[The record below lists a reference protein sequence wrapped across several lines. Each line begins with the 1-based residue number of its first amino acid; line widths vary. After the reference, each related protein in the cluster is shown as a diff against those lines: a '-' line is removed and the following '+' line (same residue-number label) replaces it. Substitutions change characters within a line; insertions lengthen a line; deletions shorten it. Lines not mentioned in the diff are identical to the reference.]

1 MQPSR
6 PHASRGESSFILSS
20 FGGVAAAGHRPR
32 CQAIDRYWLVIGALS
47 HPSLSGQAP
56 RLALGALI
64 KLEKP
69 LNRTLQLGMIGA
81 LALGLLAIGPL
92 EAHARGG
99 KPRASAEL
107 GLVHGIAGED
117 GFPVDIL
124 VVNRFRTLRL
134 DDVTFGTAA
143 NVGDIEPGFIRPG
156 FVWVGVF
163 PPDTFGN
170 GKRRWKRNRPI
181 LSQFVFLKPD
191 AHQTVIAYVEAD
203 ETGGPI
209 GPAIE
214 AIPTDRSP
222 LRRLARVTANHRAV
236 APKVSVCANGA
247 LDLTDG
253 GFVNGETASAD
264 VLAQSYDV
272 TITAPG
278 DCDTV
283 LAGPIPVDLPADVN
297 TLAFAIGEFPE
308 SFQIVPLQVPVEQ
321 AVTIFATG
329 QLLTPGDPAIPP
341 GEPGHDD
348 TRENFVYAIDPMT
361 GIATPV
367 SPATTGLPSAL
378 AGDGPSRLLGFTN
391 GQLVEIEPTT
401 GAQTPIGANN
411 GLRATG
417 LDVTDDGW
425 GFLLPFNDDFDTQ
438 QLHELDL
445 ETGDATPIGS
455 PTAVGDAIDE
465 AAGNAPG
472 TSRPFVIGLGS
483 VGDAI
488 YGVDLDTDSLI
499 EIDPI
504 GGSVEVIG
512 DVGAVGSVGGGA
524 FSGFAAMTGVDEDA
538 DGHFDALFGNVNFFD
553 DDGDP
558 ETPTVRLGGVA
569 RYDLDDGTWSL
580 VGTNPGVIFFG
591 FASNP
596 APESDRDDDDD
607 DDEEEDDEEDEEDDD

>member
-1 MQPSR
+1 M
-6 PHASRGESSFILSS
+6 
-20 FGGVAAAGHRPR
+20 
-32 CQAIDRYWLVIGALS
+32 
-47 HPSLSGQAP
+47 
-56 RLALGALI
+56 
-64 KLEKP
+64 
-69 LNRTLQLGMIGA
+69 NRILQLGIGGA
-81 LALGLLAIGPL
+81 LALALALLAIPPL
-92 EAHARGG
+92 EAHARGA
-99 KPRASAEL
+99 KPLASADL

-124 VVNRFRTLRL
+124 LVNRFRTLPL

-143 NVGDIEPGFIRPG
+143 NVNDIEPGFIRPG

-163 PPDTFGN
+163 PSDTFEN
-170 GKRRWKRNRPI
+170 GKRRRWRNRPI
-181 LSQFVFLKPD
+181 LSQFLFLEPG

-203 ETGGPI
+203 AMGEPI

-222 LRRLARVTANHRAV
+222 LRRLARVSANHRAV
-236 APKVSVCANGA
+236 APEVSVCADGV

-253 GFVNGETASAD
+253 GFVNGGTVSAE
-264 VLAQSYDV
+264 VFARSYDV
-272 TITAPG
+272 SVAAPG
-278 DCDTV
+278 DCGTV
-283 LAGPIPVDLPADVN
+283 LAGPISIDLPADVN

-308 SFQIVPLQVPVEQ
+308 SFQVVPLQVPVEQ
-321 AVTIFATG
+321 ALTIYATG
-329 QLLTPGDPAIPP
+329 QLLTPGDPNIPP
-341 GEPGHDD
+341 GDPGHDD
-348 TRENFVYAIDPMT
+348 TRENFVYAIDPAT

-367 SPATTGLPSAL
+367 SPATTGLPAAL
-378 AGDGPSRLLGFTN
+378 AGEGPSRLLGFTS

-411 GLRATG
+411 GLSATG
-417 LDVTDDGW
+417 LDVTDAGW

-445 ETGDATPIGS
+445 ETGDAWPIGS

-488 YGVDLDTDSLI
+488 YGVDLDSDSLI
-499 EIDPI
+499 EIDPT
-504 GGSVEVIG
+504 GGSASVIG
-512 DVGAVGSVGGGA
+512 EVGAVGSVDGGA
-524 FSGFAAMTGVDEDA
+524 FSGFAALTGVDEDG
-538 DGHFDALFGNVNFFD
+538 DGQFDALFGNVNFFD

-558 ETPTVRLGGVA
+558 TTPTVRLGGVA

-596 APESDRDDDDD
+596 APESDRGEDE
-607 DDEEEDDEEDEEDDD
+607 DEEEDDEEEDDDEDDD

>member
-1 MQPSR
+1 MN
-6 PHASRGESSFILSS
+6 
-20 FGGVAAAGHRPR
+20 
-32 CQAIDRYWLVIGALS
+32 
-47 HPSLSGQAP
+47 
-56 RLALGALI
+56 
-64 KLEKP
+64 LEKP
-69 LNRTLQLGMIGA
+69 MNRTLQLGMIGA
-81 LALGLLAIGPL
+81 LTLALLTIGPL
-92 EAHARGG
+92 EAHARGA
-99 KPRASAEL
+99 KPRGFAEL
-107 GLVHGIAGED
+107 GLVHGIAGEN

-124 VVNRFRTLRL
+124 VWNNFRTLRL

-143 NVGDIEPGFIRPG
+143 NLSDIEPGFIRPG
-156 FVWVGVF
+156 SVWVGVF
-163 PPDTFGN
+163 PPDTFEG
-170 GKRRWKRNRPI
+170 GKRKRRRNHPI
-181 LSQFVFLKPD
+181 LSQSVFLEPG
-191 AHQTVIAYVEAD
+191 AHETVIAYVEAD
-203 ETGGPI
+203 ATGDPT

-236 APKVSVCANGA
+236 APEVSVCADGA

-278 DCDTV
+278 ECGTV

-308 SFQIVPLQVPVEQ
+308 SFEVVALQVPVEQ

-329 QLLTPGDPAIPP
+329 QLLTPGDPTIPK
-341 GEPGHDD
+341 DD

-378 AGDGPSRLLGFTN
+378 AGEGASRLLGFRS
-391 GQLVEIEPTT
+391 GQLLEIEPTT

-411 GLRATG
+411 GLSSTG
-417 LDVTDDGW
+417 LDVSDGGW

-538 DGHFDALFGNVNFFD
+538 DGHFDALYGNVNFFD

-558 ETPTVRLGGVA
+558 DTPTVRLGGVA
-569 RYDLDDGTWSL
+569 RYDLHDGTWSL

-596 APESDRDDDDD
+596 VPESDRDDDDD
-607 DDEEEDDEEDEEDDD
+607 DHDDDHNDDDDD